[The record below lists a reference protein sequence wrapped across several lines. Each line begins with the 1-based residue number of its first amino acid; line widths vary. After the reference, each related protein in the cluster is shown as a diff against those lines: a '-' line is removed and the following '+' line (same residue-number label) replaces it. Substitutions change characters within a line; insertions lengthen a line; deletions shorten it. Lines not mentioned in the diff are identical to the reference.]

1 MTKRGADHSYTWLEE
16 IRTFFKVFDERFED
30 YRSGLQVPLL
40 FRDTVAGV
48 VVALIAI
55 PLGIGFA
62 VASGLRPEQGIM
74 AGAFAGLLGGLFGGS
89 KYQVYGATAAFI
101 PVLTSIVHKYDVPFL
116 LLASVI
122 SGIIIGLMGVLQLGK
137 KFSLVPYSVIVGFTI
152 GIAASIAVTQM
163 PYVLGDL
170 HPSGH
175 TTVEK
180 ILQVPGEFVSVHAH
194 ALVLALF
201 TFLFVRKMNKI
212 SVLIPGALIA
222 MIVCAIAANYVWKDE
237 LIPLI
242 STQYGDIGGRM
253 FALTMPS
260 LGHYSLFD
268 LIYPVAGIVLIGSLE
283 SLLSARMADR
293 LAGNHTPYS
302 PNKELF
308 GQGVVNLVV
317 PFLNGFPCTG
327 ALARTAT
334 NIKLGAVSPLSSIV
348 QGFSIIL
355 VMSFFAT
362 SLSGVPMACVGGL
375 LLYVASNM
383 VKKHEIQ
390 VVLKSGKLNTFL
402 MGYTAVMTVATDL
415 CVAVLS
421 ACAIFY
427 LLRLIVSAHLPHL
440 DLRHLAHPDMSV
452 SSLKEAAATVDPC
465 PKCGFQ
471 EA

>member
-1 MTKRGADHSYTWLEE
+1 MTKRGADHSLTWHDE
-16 IRTFFKVFDERFED
+16 IRTFFQVFDERFED
-30 YRSGLQVPLL
+30 YRSGFEIPLL
-40 FRDTVAGV
+40 FRDTIAGV

-74 AGAFAGLLGGLFGGS
+74 AGAFAGILGGLFGGS

-101 PVLTSIVHKYDVPFL
+101 PVLTSIVSKHDVPFL
-116 LLASVI
+116 LLAAVI
-122 SGIIIGLMGVLQLGK
+122 SGIIISLMGVFRLGK

-175 TTVEK
+175 NTIEK
-180 ILQVPGEFVSVHAH
+180 ILQVPKEFVSVHAH

-222 MIVCAIAANYVWKDE
+222 MIVCSLVANYVWKDE

-242 STQYGDIGGRM
+242 STQYGNIGGHM
-253 FALTMPS
+253 FAFTLPS
-260 LGHYSLFD
+260 LGHYSPFD
-268 LIYPVAGIVLIGSLE
+268 LLYPVAGLVLIGSLE

-293 LAGNHTPYS
+293 LAGNHTLYN

-308 GQGVVNLVV
+308 GQGVVNIIV

-334 NIKLGAVSPLSSIV
+334 NIKLGAVSPFSSLV
-348 QGFSIIL
+348 QGLTIIL
-355 VMSFFAT
+355 VMSFCA
-362 SLSGVPMACVGGL
+362 SCLSEVPMACVGGL
-375 LLYVASNM
+375 LLYVATNM
-383 VKKHEIQ
+383 VKKHELQ
-390 VVLKSGKLNTFL
+390 VVWKSGKLNTFL
-402 MGYTAVMTVATDL
+402 MCYTAVMTVATDL

-440 DLRHLAHPDMSV
+440 DLRHIAHPDATM
-452 SSLKEAAATVDPC
+452 SSLKEAASAVDPC